1 MLQDSIFDGKEE
13 NIIVIERNMSYEA
26 VILDN
31 YLEAIESEK
40 KGDLYNAAKYYKW
53 TRKAFDYADVPDW
66 SREIGEMGIEAGYRY
81 EEILRKIARK
91 KQKEME
97 KQIRQQNKIFKKI
110 GKEKLEMPSFSFFIK
125 EVEKLLESADYNLIE

>member
-1 MLQDSIFDGKEE
+1 VLQDSIFDGKEE

-53 TRKAFDYADVPDW
+53 ARKAFDYADVPDW
-66 SREIGEMGIEAGYRY
+66 SIEIGEMGIEAGYRY

-91 KQKEME
+91 KQKDME

-110 GKEKLEMPSFSFFIK
+110 GKDKLEMPSISYFIK
-125 EVEKLLESADYNLIE
+125 EVEKLLESTGYNLIE

>member
-1 MLQDSIFDGKEE
+1 MLQDFIFEGKEE
-13 NIIVIERNMSYEA
+13 NIIVIERKMSYEA

-53 TRKAFDYADVPDW
+53 ARKAFDYADVPDW
-66 SREIGEMGIEAGYRY
+66 SREIGEMWIEAGYRY
-81 EEILRKIARK
+81 EEILRKIARM
-91 KQKEME
+91 KQKE
-97 KQIRQQNKIFKKI
+97 IRQQNKIFKKI

-125 EVEKLLESADYNLIE
+125 EVEKLLESADYSLIE

>member
-1 MLQDSIFDGKEE
+1 
-13 NIIVIERNMSYEA
+13 MSYET

-31 YLEAIESEK
+31 YLEAVELEK
-40 KGDLYNAAKYYKW
+40 KGDLCNAAKYYKW
-53 TRKAFDYADVPDW
+53 ASKAFDYADVPDW

-91 KQKEME
+91 KQKDME

-110 GKEKLEMPSFSFFIK
+110 GKDKLEMPSISYFIK
-125 EVEKLLESADYNLIE
+125 EVEKLLESTGYNLIE

>member
-1 MLQDSIFDGKEE
+1 ML
-13 NIIVIERNMSYEA
+13 YEA

-53 TRKAFDYADVPDW
+53 ASKAFDYADVPDW

-91 KQKEME
+91 KQKDME

-110 GKEKLEMPSFSFFIK
+110 GKDKLEMPSISYFIK
-125 EVEKLLESADYNLIE
+125 EVEKLLESTGYNLIE